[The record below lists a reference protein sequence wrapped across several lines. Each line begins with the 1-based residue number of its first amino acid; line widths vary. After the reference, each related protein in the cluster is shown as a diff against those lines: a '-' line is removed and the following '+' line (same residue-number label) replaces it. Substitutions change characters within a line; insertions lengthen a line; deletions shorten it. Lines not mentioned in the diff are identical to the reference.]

1 MSRVSTEGWIFM
13 VGFRVFDVGL
23 LILWLIWF
31 FRLRD
36 DGDEP
41 PDDGGGG
48 GGSPDPD
55 PPRRGPG
62 DGGLRFP
69 LGPVPRGSSRF
80 RDGHRPGRAP
90 QRRPGPARS
99 PLPARV
105 RSPGAPARVI
115 RRS

>member
-1 MSRVSTEGWIFM
+1 M

-36 DGDEP
+36 DRDDP

-55 PPRRGPG
+55 PPRRDPG
-62 DGGLRFP
+62 GGGLHFP
-69 LGPVPRGSSRF
+69 LGPVPRGKSRS
-80 RDGHRPGRAP
+80 RDGHGPGRDP
-90 QRRPGPARS
+90 RPRRPAPLRS